1 MTSDLTQ
8 QIIQDLELDISIKQ
22 INLISLIKVPEM
34 CDGLMGDAEQRID
47 ILKKNF
53 V

>member
-8 QIIQDLELDISIKQ
+8 QIIQDLELDISIQQ

-34 CDGLMGDAEQRID
+34 RDGLMGDAEERID